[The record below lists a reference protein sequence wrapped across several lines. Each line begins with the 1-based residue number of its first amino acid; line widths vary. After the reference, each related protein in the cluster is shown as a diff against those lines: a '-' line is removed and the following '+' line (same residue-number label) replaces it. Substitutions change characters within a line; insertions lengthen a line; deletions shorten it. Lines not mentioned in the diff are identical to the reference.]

1 MSTTTNEQASPARRR
16 PSPVPVTERETALPT
31 PHSAGVPA
39 GTASSAARAGARARV
54 APETVLTQG
63 HQPTDSPGVWD
74 GLKERLAA
82 YWRPPSVVADPPA
95 TLLELIAYARTG
107 EWTSAGIGPVRAL
120 GIGYSWL
127 AVAATTVLYYAAW
140 IVQRPGRLATVTVL
154 YGLLAHTPP
163 GAWLPWPGWL

>member
-1 MSTTTNEQASPARRR
+1 MTSTTTNSQTEPRRR

-31 PHSAGVPA
+31 PHSARVPA
-39 GTASSAARAGARARV
+39 ETANSAARAGARARV
-54 APETVLTQG
+54 APDSVLTQG
-63 HQPTDSPGVWD
+63 DEPADSPGVWD
-74 GLKERLAA
+74 GLKARLAA
-82 YWRPPSVVADPPA
+82 YWRPPSVVAEAPA

-127 AVAATTVLYYAAW
+127 AVAVTTVLYYAAW

>member
-1 MSTTTNEQASPARRR
+1 M
-16 PSPVPVTERETALPT
+16 
-31 PHSAGVPA
+31 
-39 GTASSAARAGARARV
+39 
-54 APETVLTQG
+54 
-63 HQPTDSPGVWD
+63 
-74 GLKERLAA
+74 
-82 YWRPPSVVADPPA
+82 VADPPA

-127 AVAATTVLYYAAW
+127 AVAVTTVLYYAAW

>member
-1 MSTTTNEQASPARRR
+1 M
-16 PSPVPVTERETALPT
+16 
-31 PHSAGVPA
+31 
-39 GTASSAARAGARARV
+39 
-54 APETVLTQG
+54 
-63 HQPTDSPGVWD
+63 
-74 GLKERLAA
+74 
-82 YWRPPSVVADPPA
+82 VADPPA

-127 AVAATTVLYYAAW
+127 AVAASTVLYYAAW

-163 GAWLPWPGWL
+163 GALLPWPGWL